1 MIEQPRKIHFE
12 SLPFSPKLVYF
23 KVKEAS
29 IPESSSDSNESNE
42 EEYDRNNDAIEFL
55 NENDFGGDLSLDNPK
70 PNHPKRKKK
79 TFVNLNE
86 KEQNFQFSFYQIF
99 TTRKKFPKKF
109 VSLIHN
115 EICINLN
122 LRRINR
128 DETRSIS
135 LYFHNFAKH
144 SEKILLFISVSF
156 F

>member
-86 KEQNFQFSFYQIF
+86 KKSKTENTCLEYSHYFGMYNPISVYPIF
-99 TTRKKFPKKF
+99 T
-109 VSLIHN
+109 N
-115 EICINLN
+115 
-122 LRRINR
+122 
-128 DETRSIS
+128 
-135 LYFHNFAKH
+135 
-144 SEKILLFISVSF
+144 
-156 F
+156 